1 MRGVNHDFAMNSHRI
16 VEQIFNVF
24 WILFGIGICIQSIRH
39 QLWNPDGPGSGFIP
53 FLTGLL
59 IGVAGFLLFLGE
71 LSKDPEQKEAGK
83 FWENPVALRR
93 VLYLVGSL
101 CVMAFLMPKLGF
113 LLTSTLA
120 SILMIRV
127 IEPKKWVT
135 VVSTSIVTCLLIYS
149 LFRFLVQIKL
159 PKGFLG
165 F

>member
-1 MRGVNHDFAMNSHRI
+1 MNKHRI
-16 VEQIFNVF
+16 VEQVFNLF
-24 WILFGIGICIQSIRH
+24 WILLGIGICIQSVRH

-59 IGVAGFLLFLGE
+59 IGGVGFLLFLGE
-71 LSKDPEQKEAGK
+71 LTKGPEQKEAGK
-83 FWENPVALRR
+83 FWENPVALKR
-93 VLYLVGSL
+93 VLSLVGSL

-135 VVSTSIVTCLLIYS
+135 VISTSVVSCLLIYS

>member
-1 MRGVNHDFAMNSHRI
+1 
-16 VEQIFNVF
+16 
-24 WILFGIGICIQSIRH
+24 
-39 QLWNPDGPGSGFIP
+39 
-53 FLTGLL
+53 
-59 IGVAGFLLFLGE
+59 
-71 LSKDPEQKEAGK
+71 
-83 FWENPVALRR
+83 
-93 VLYLVGSL
+93 
-101 CVMAFLMPKLGF
+101 MAFLMPKLGF

>member
-1 MRGVNHDFAMNSHRI
+1 MNSHRV
-16 VEQIFNVF
+16 VEQVFNLF
-24 WILFGIGICIQSIRH
+24 WILLGIGICIQSVRH

-59 IGVAGFLLFLGE
+59 TVVAGTLLFLGE
-71 LSKDPEQKEAGK
+71 QFKASEKRETGR
-83 FWENPVALRR
+83 FWGNPVALKR
-93 VLYLVGSL
+93 VLWLVGSL

-120 SILMIRV
+120 TILMIRV
-127 IEPKKWVT
+127 IEPKRWTT
-135 VVSTSIVTCLLIYS
+135 VVLTSVVSCLLIYS

>member
-1 MRGVNHDFAMNSHRI
+1 MNNHRV
-16 VEQIFNVF
+16 VEQVFNLF
-24 WILFGIGICIQSIRH
+24 WILLGIGICIQSVRH

-59 IGVAGFLLFLGE
+59 IGGVGFLLFLGE
-71 LSKDPEQKEAGK
+71 QLKPSEQGETGK
-83 FWENPVALRR
+83 FWENQVALKR

-101 CVMAFLMPKLGF
+101 CVMAFLMPILGF

-127 IEPKKWVT
+127 IEPKRWVT
-135 VVSTSIVTCLLIYS
+135 VVSTSVVSCLLIYS

>member
-1 MRGVNHDFAMNSHRI
+1 MNNNR
-16 VEQIFNVF
+16 VVDQIFNAF

-59 IGVAGFLLFLGE
+59 IGVAGFLLFIGE
-71 LSKDPEQKEAGK
+71 QFKASEQKERGK

-93 VLYLVGSL
+93 VLCLVGSL
-101 CVMAFLMPKLGF
+101 CLMAFLMPRLGF

-135 VVSTSIVTCLLIYS
+135 VVSISVVSCLLIYS

>member
-1 MRGVNHDFAMNSHRI
+1 MNSHRV
-16 VEQIFNVF
+16 VEQVFNLF
-24 WILFGIGICIQSIRH
+24 WILLGTGICVQSIRH

-59 IGVAGFLLFLGE
+59 IGGVGFLLFLGE
-71 LSKDPEQKEAGK
+71 QFKACERRETGK
-83 FWENPVALRR
+83 FWEDPVALKR
-93 VLYLVGSL
+93 VLWLVASL

-120 SILMIRV
+120 TILMIRV
-127 IEPKKWVT
+127 IEPKKWMT
-135 VVSTSIVTCLLIYS
+135 VVFTSVVSCLLIYS

>member
-1 MRGVNHDFAMNSHRI
+1 MNKHRV
-16 VEQIFNVF
+16 VEQVFNLF
-24 WILFGIGICIQSIRH
+24 WILFGIGICIQSVRH
-39 QLWNPDGPGSGFIP
+39 QLWSPDGPGSGFIP

-71 LSKDPEQKEAGK
+71 QFKASERKETGK
-83 FWENPVALRR
+83 FWENPLALKR

-101 CVMAFLMPKLGF
+101 CVMAFLMLRLGF

-135 VVSTSIVTCLLIYS
+135 VVSTSVLSCLLIYA
-149 LFRFLVQIKL
+149 LFRFLIQIKL

>member
-1 MRGVNHDFAMNSHRI
+1 MNNHRF
-16 VEQIFNVF
+16 VEQVFNLF
-24 WILFGIGICIQSIRH
+24 WILLGIGICIQSVRH

-71 LSKDPEQKEAGK
+71 LSKGAEQKETGK
-83 FWENPVALRR
+83 FWENPVALKR

-101 CVMAFLMPKLGF
+101 CVMAFLMPRLGF

-135 VVSTSIVTCLLIYS
+135 VVSTSVVSCLLIYS

>member
-1 MRGVNHDFAMNSHRI
+1 MREGDHPLPMNKHRVI
-16 VEQIFNVF
+16 EQVFNLF
-24 WILFGIGICIQSIRH
+24 WILLGIGICIQSVRH

-59 IGVAGFLLFLGE
+59 IGGVGFLLFLGE
-71 LSKDPEQKEAGK
+71 QLKPSEQRETRK

-93 VLYLVGSL
+93 VLCLVGSL
-101 CVMAFLMPKLGF
+101 CVMAFLMPRLGF

-135 VVSTSIVTCLLIYS
+135 VVSTSVVSCLLIYS

>member
-1 MRGVNHDFAMNSHRI
+1 MNNHRV
-16 VEQIFNVF
+16 VEWVFNLL
-24 WILFGIGICIQSIRH
+24 WLLLGIGICIQSVRH

-71 LSKDPEQKEAGK
+71 QFKSSEQKATGK
-83 FWENPVALRR
+83 FWENPVALKR

-101 CVMAFLMPKLGF
+101 CVMAFLMPRLGF

-135 VVSTSIVTCLLIYS
+135 VVSTSVVSCLLIYS

>member
-1 MRGVNHDFAMNSHRI
+1 MNKHQV
-16 VEQIFNVF
+16 VEQVFNLF
-24 WILFGIGICIQSIRH
+24 WVLLGIGICIQAVRH
-39 QLWNPDGPGSGFIP
+39 QLWSPDGPGSGFIP

-59 IGVAGFLLFLGE
+59 IGGAGFLLFLEE
-71 LSKDPEQKEAGK
+71 LAKSPERKETGK
-83 FWENPVALRR
+83 FWENPVALKR

-101 CVMAFLMPKLGF
+101 CVMAFLMPRLGF
-113 LLTSTLA
+113 LLTSTFA

-135 VVSTSIVTCLLIYS
+135 VVSTSVLSCLLIYA
-149 LFRFLVQIKL
+149 LFRFLIQIRL